1 MEIEVEELDGV
12 YETDLASYANAS
24 RKFAKRLSMVVTI
37 RDGVAIIKYEA
48 NGKTFDVL
56 SEAVDAYNEV

>member
-1 MEIEVEELDGV
+1 MKKRETDGV
-12 YETDLASYANAS
+12 YEITIASAFNRRVS
-24 RKFAKRLSMVVTI
+24 KHLVMVVTI
-37 RDGVAIIKYEA
+37 RDGVAVIKYEA

>member
-12 YETDLASYANAS
+12 YEVNLAAYASAII
-24 RKFAKRLSMVVTI
+24 KLKLLVMVVTI
-37 RDGVAIIKYEA
+37 RDGVAVIKYEA

>member
-24 RKFAKRLSMVVTI
+24 RKVSKRLVMVVTI
-37 RDGVAIIKYEA
+37 RDGVAVIKYEA
-48 NGKTFDVL
+48 NGNTFDVL

>member
-24 RKFAKRLSMVVTI
+24 RKVSKRLVMVVTI
-37 RDGVAIIKYEA
+37 RDGVAVIKYEA
-48 NGKTFDVL
+48 NGETFDVL

>member
-12 YETDLASYANAS
+12 YETNLASYANAS
-24 RKFAKRLSMVVTI
+24 RKVAKRPVMVVTI
-37 RDGVAIIKYEA
+37 RDGVAVVKYEA
-48 NGKTFDVL
+48 NEKTFDVL

>member
-12 YETDLASYANAS
+12 YETTIASAFNRRVS
-24 RKFAKRLSMVVTI
+24 KHLVMVVTI
-37 RDGVAIIKYEA
+37 RDGVAVIKYKA

>member
-1 MEIEVEELDGV
+1 MEIEVEQLNGV

-24 RKFAKRLSMVVTI
+24 RKVRKRIVMVVTI
-37 RDGVAIIKYEA
+37 QDGVAVIKYEA
-48 NGKTFDVL
+48 NGKTFDAL